1 MSLNLKRRY
10 FETFDALRFLAFFL
24 VFLSHLP
31 LANFPVLRL
40 FDGSGDIGVVFFF
53 VLSGFLISYILMY
66 EKEMTG
72 TVRLKKFFMRRIL
85 RIWPLFYAMIFFA
98 FLTPYLLD
106 FVGIAYSVKG
116 YEPNWLMS
124 WLFLENYMMMGTG
137 TFPNVSPLRV
147 MWSLCIEEH
156 FYIIWGLLLYF
167 LPVKKLPVLII
178 MSVIIAYIGRVICYN
193 LVVVDMDIF
202 TNIDYF
208 AYGAIPAYCL
218 IKKETIIE
226 RVNRIPMSAKY
237 LIAAITVAFILIF
250 PQMTYATQLFIKP
263 LTLGALFT
271 ALIFFTLPAANRI
284 YIPRNH
290 IISRL
295 GVYTYGLYLYH
306 TICITFLMKLCEMK
320 NIDLSNIFNVIAL
333 GIVSL
338 FCSIIV
344 SMISYYLFEN
354 QFIKLKKYFT

>member
-1 MSLNLKRRY
+1 MNLKRRY

-40 FDGSGDIGVVFFF
+40 FDASGDIGVIFFF
-53 VLSGFLISYILMY
+53 VLSGFLISYILLH
-66 EKEMTG
+66 EKEASG
-72 TVRLKKFFMRRIL
+72 TIRLKKFFIRRIL
-85 RIWPLFYAMIFFA
+85 RIWPLFYAMILFA

-106 FVGIAYSVKG
+106 FAGISYSSKG

-124 WLFLENYMMMGTG
+124 CLFLENYMMMSTG

-167 LPVKKLPVLII
+167 LPVKKLPLLIVG
-178 MSVIIAYIGRVICYN
+178 SVIVAYIGRVICYN
-193 LVVVDMDIF
+193 LVIVDMDIF

-218 IKKETIIE
+218 VKKEEIIE
-226 RVNRIPMSAKY
+226 RISRISMSVKY
-237 LIAAITVAFILIF
+237 LITAITLIFILIF
-250 PQMTYATQLFIKP
+250 PQTSYASQLFIKP

-306 TICITFLMKLCEMK
+306 TICINFLMKLCEIK
-320 NIDLSNIFNVIAL
+320 GIDLTNILNVIAL
-333 GIVSL
+333 GMVSL

>member
-1 MSLNLKRRY
+1 LKKRY

-31 LANFPVLRL
+31 LADFPILRL

-53 VLSGFLISYILMY
+53 VLSGFLISYILLY
-66 EKEMTG
+66 EKEKTD

-85 RIWPLFYAMIFFA
+85 RIWPLFYAMILFA

-106 FVGIAYSVKG
+106 FVDIAYSAKG

-124 WLFLENYMMMGTG
+124 CLFLENYMMMSTG

-167 LPVKKLPVLII
+167 LPTKKLPVLII
-178 MSVIIAYIGRVICYN
+178 ASVIVAYIGRVICYN

-208 AYGAIPAYCL
+208 AYGAIPAFCL
-218 IKKETIIE
+218 IKKEAIIE
-226 RVNRIPMSAKY
+226 RISLISMSVKY
-237 LIAAITVAFILIF
+237 FIAIITLVCVLTF

-263 LTLGALFT
+263 LTLGLLFT
-271 ALIFFTLPAANRI
+271 ALIFFTLPTANRI

-295 GVYTYGLYLYH
+295 GIYTYGLYLYH
-306 TICITFLMKLCEMK
+306 TICITFLMKLCEIK
-320 NIDLSNIFNVIAL
+320 GVDLTDILNVIIFS
-333 GIVSL
+333 IVSL
-338 FCSIIV
+338 FISIIV
-344 SMISYYLFEN
+344 SVISYYLFEN
-354 QFIKLKKYFT
+354 QFIKLKKYFY